1 MHAHPLRDDDLLL
14 VAAGKR
20 TRRKLDGLRLDTELM
35 RQGICE
41 AEFFLVIDD
50 TALGK
55 RIHARERNVL
65 FDGEIKDEPFCLAVL
80 CDEAEAQLDGIERLF
95 DLDFLAGEVELAFLV
110 RIHTE
115 DRSHDFRAASAH
127 EAGNAQDF
135 PLLDREGNIFKDT
148 RLRKVFHLEYFI
160 TGDIRA
166 RRIVLAHHAADHI
179 ADDLV
184 HIRFFC
190 RAAADGLPV
199 THDRDGIAIIEN
211 LFHSMR
217 NIDDGD
223 ALRLQLSHDFEKTV
237 SLTLRQSGSRFIHD
251 DRLRIEHQV
260 SCDFCH
266 LLLSDRA
273 FPCDLIER
281 QRDAH
286 FLTLFFRHLPH
297 LFEINEAKSR
307 FRLIHQE
314 KILQNR
320 QIRPDIQLLMNESD
334 PVLFRI
340 FIIAESHFLAI
351 HQNGA
356 GIRLV
361 DARQN
366 IH

>member
-1 MHAHPLRDDDLLL
+1 
-14 VAAGKR
+14 
-20 TRRKLDGLRLDTELM
+20 
-35 RQGICE
+35 
-41 AEFFLVIDD
+41 
-50 TALGK
+50 
-55 RIHARERNVL
+55 
-65 FDGEIKDEPFCLAVL
+65 
-80 CDEAEAQLDGIERLF
+80 
-95 DLDFLAGEVELAFLV
+95 
-110 RIHTE
+110 
-115 DRSHDFRAASAH
+115 
-127 EAGNAQDF
+127 
-135 PLLDREGNIFKDT
+135 
-148 RLRKVFHLEYFI
+148 
-160 TGDIRA
+160 
-166 RRIVLAHHAADHI
+166 
-179 ADDLV
+179 
-184 HIRFFC
+184 
-190 RAAADGLPV
+190 
-199 THDRDGIAIIEN
+199 
-211 LFHSMR
+211 MR

-223 ALRLQLSHDFEKTV
+223 TLRLQLSHDFEKTV
-237 SLTLRQSGSRFIHD
+237 GLTLRQSGGRFIHD
-251 DRLRIEHQV
+251 DRLGIEHQI
-260 SCDFCH
+260 SCDLCH
-266 LLLSDRA
+266 LLLTDRA

-320 QIRPDIQLLMNESD
+320 QIRPNIQLLMNESD